1 MCHFRNGGRGATL
14 DVTVTQGAHIRA
26 LLEGR
31 GWSIAQL
38 ARETGIARES
48 LSRIINDREGLGPER
63 GEKVAAVLGLPLEDV
78 LLERPTQPVDEV
90 QLARI
95 ENLAVEILT
104 ILRGANGRQSV

>member
-1 MCHFRNGGRGATL
+1 MAAAVQHST
-14 DVTVTQGAHIRA
+14 VTVTQGAHIRA

-78 LLERPTQPVDEV
+78 LLERPTLFSGLSEA
-90 QLARI
+90 ARAGI
-95 ENLAVEILT
+95 AC
-104 ILRGANGRQSV
+104 

>member
-1 MCHFRNGGRGATL
+1 MPGSPSVGSSTTARASARRG
-14 DVTVTQGAHIRA
+14 
-26 LLEGR
+26 
-31 GWSIAQL
+31 
-38 ARETGIARES
+38 
-48 LSRIINDREGLGPER
+48 
-63 GEKVAAVLGLPLEDV
+63 GEKVAAALGLPLEDV